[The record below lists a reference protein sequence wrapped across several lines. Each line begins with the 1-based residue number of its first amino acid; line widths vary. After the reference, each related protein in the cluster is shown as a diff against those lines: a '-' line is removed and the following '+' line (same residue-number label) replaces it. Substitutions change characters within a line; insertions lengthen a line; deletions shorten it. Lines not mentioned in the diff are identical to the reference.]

1 MDGSSFLAAFASSE
15 SAKESGSNES
25 SQNTKIQFN
34 GIIDS
39 FPVKGE
45 NVTILPSPGDHDVG
59 SSKLKITNIVNFGW
73 EFKYYPGQLVTVHK
87 NGDYFAYGIYSVGQ
101 RAGIVRVVHRK
112 SGERVLLKGMRGS
125 VQDLSFAHCLEQ
137 IILGVVDEW
146 GNLFVYKIE
155 EKGSELKTTLLLD
168 ITSSD
173 YIARTTSESEEIR
186 RVIWCPYLPED
197 DETIDDAS
205 SRLLVLINGSEAQM
219 WNVDMVINEYGSG
232 QHQSTDVSIGK
243 LVISDHT
250 DAITDATFSPDGT
263 ALATASLDGQVKF
276 FQVYMHGSESPR
288 CLHEWSPHDGKPVS
302 SLFFLDN
309 HKNYNPDVQFWKFVV
324 TGAEKNSE
332 IRIWSCETW
341 ECLQTVSFRPVLKN
355 ELFSQGDPPVPAFK
369 ISLDLTSQFLLL
381 SDINRK
387 NVYVLQLQAEGE
399 DRPVTI
405 VSVSEFATPSPF
417 LSMSILEAGIRK
429 RADDPHTLSDVESD
443 DDDNDGNDN
452 DDEKEDDSDEELL
465 DGSVHDVRRS
475 RRGRSKGEKREAT
488 AIKFLLVQP
497 KSLQECR
504 ILYDDAF
511 SSSRASVPPSEAG
524 SSISIKTEPKP
535 VDEESI
541 LQRSAVS
548 LTPELSSIKSPNIA
562 LVKKEV
568 VTPNSSIASSSD
580 IPPLSKIKKE
590 PISPMMTT
598 NVTDD
603 LKIKT
608 SSSAANTPN
617 RGTDITNIGIGA
629 TPSTDRLQEAADKIT
644 LMSPDAFS
652 SPLSSQQTIKIKKEP
667 VSPSNQAS
675 NLSNT
680 NVVTSNASSNLAG
693 ALNIMSLASAG
704 SSPSREV
711 QDILAESEEQ
721 GGITADIVI
730 TEEPETDEVDE
741 DDDEEE
747 YKSPLDGDD
756 DEDPLYDEEE
766 EFKGKLEEYNPENMI
781 AKHSQSASGNV
792 QASSELAGLLDMI
805 KKEKKPD
812 QTGDISIKTEH
823 GVHKFED
830 ATASSNNTSGG
841 NSSAWLSIVP
851 KQELMEPKPTKPVSS
866 VGVDPLVSPLAALMS
881 GNANVNRSFELQND
895 SISGAM
901 GGGASNAAAP
911 ILFPLEQ
918 LQSTQHE
925 LFVNIQQQME
935 NMTKTM
941 SNMASLIQT
950 QRAEIQ
956 VSSHSTVILWRR
968 YCLI

>member
-1 MDGSSFLAAFASSE
+1 M
-15 SAKESGSNES
+15 
-25 SQNTKIQFN
+25 
-34 GIIDS
+34 
-39 FPVKGE
+39 
-45 NVTILPSPGDHDVG
+45 
-59 SSKLKITNIVNFGW
+59 
-73 EFKYYPGQLVTVHK
+73 
-87 NGDYFAYGIYSVGQ
+87 
-101 RAGIVRVVHRK
+101 
-112 SGERVLLKGMRGS
+112 
-125 VQDLSFAHCLEQ
+125 
-137 IILGVVDEW
+137 
-146 GNLFVYKIE
+146 FVYKIE
-155 EKGSELKTTLLLD
+155 EKGSELKTNLLLD

-232 QHQSTDVSIGK
+232 QHQATDVSIGK

-288 CLHEWSPHDGKPVS
+288 CLHEWSPHEGKPVS

-332 IRIWSCETW
+332 IKIWSCETW

-399 DRPVTI
+399 DKPVTI

-452 DDEKEDDSDEELL
+452 DDEKEDESDEELL

-475 RRGRSKGEKREAT
+475 RRGRSQGEKREAT

-511 SSSRASVPPSEAG
+511 SSSRASVPASDAG
-524 SSISIKTEPKP
+524 STISIKTEPKP

-541 LQRSAVS
+541 LHRSAVS

-562 LVKKEV
+562 IVKKEV

-580 IPPLSKIKKE
+580 VPPLSKIKKE

-617 RGTDITNIGIGA
+617 RGTDITNVGMGA

-652 SPLSSQQTIKIKKEP
+652 SPLSSQQTIKIKKETI
-667 VSPSNQAS
+667 SPSHQAS
-675 NLSNT
+675 NLSNA

-781 AKHSQSASGNV
+781 AKHSQSASGNA
-792 QASSELAGLLDMI
+792 QASTELAGLLDMI

-830 ATASSNNTSGG
+830 TTASSNNTSGG

-851 KQELMEPKPTKPVSS
+851 KQELMEPKPTKPVTS

-881 GNANVNRSFELQND
+881 GNANVNRSFELQNE
-895 SISGAM
+895 SMSGAM

-956 VSSHSTVILWRR
+956 VSLRSTIIIWSRSYFQALHECYYVKLLA
-968 YCLI
+968 YP